1 MKLSNKSRYGLKG
14 LTDLAVHGREGQV
27 SLKSIAERNNISLQY
42 LEQAFSLLRKAGI
55 VKSVKGP
62 QGGYYLDREADE
74 ITLAEILEC
83 LEGSYRIYDEDL
95 TDREGDT
102 AISLA
107 IQKVLID
114 PLNERIERFLR
125 ESTLADLEEYYL
137 DYENPECY
145 MYYI

>member
-95 TDREGDT
+95 VIIYKEERNLV
-102 AISLA
+102 APLCLHYSFRLVILFSL
-107 IQKVLID
+107 LS
-114 PLNERIERFLR
+114 L
-125 ESTLADLEEYYL
+125 S
-137 DYENPECY
+137 
-145 MYYI
+145 